1 MLYLVCNNKSFN
13 YIWLKVL
20 LKWFKLELFVKMY
33 SIYKRVGD
41 YLTENELRKLSR
53 IDLLELLLE
62 KSREN
67 EKLQEELD
75 SVKAQLAER
84 NIKIEKAGSIAE
96 AALALNGV
104 FEAAQAAADQY
115 LENLRTISGETSQ
128 ISDQTAQIS
137 EEATKISDKTIEIS
151 EEAENEK

>member
-1 MLYLVCNNKSFN
+1 M
-13 YIWLKVL
+13 
-20 LKWFKLELFVKMY
+20 ELFVKERV
-33 SIYKRVGD
+33 IHKRVGG
-41 YLTENELRKLSR
+41 YLTENEIRKLSR

-67 EKLQEELD
+67 EKLQEELEKI
-75 SVKAQLAER
+75 KAQLAER
-84 NIKIEKAGSIAE
+84 NLKIEKAGSIAE

-115 LENLRTISGETSQ
+115 LENLRTISCETSQ

-137 EEATKISDKTIEIS
+137 EEATKIPDKTIEIS

>member
-1 MLYLVCNNKSFN
+1 
-13 YIWLKVL
+13 
-20 LKWFKLELFVKMY
+20 MY
-33 SIYKRVGD
+33 SIHKRVGD

>member
-1 MLYLVCNNKSFN
+1 MYL
-13 YIWLKVL
+13 
-20 LKWFKLELFVKMY
+20 
-33 SIYKRVGD
+33 IYKRVGG

-75 SVKAQLAER
+75 QVKAQLAER

>member
-1 MLYLVCNNKSFN
+1 M
-13 YIWLKVL
+13 
-20 LKWFKLELFVKMY
+20 
-33 SIYKRVGD
+33 
-41 YLTENELRKLSR
+41 TENELRKLSR

>member
-1 MLYLVCNNKSFN
+1 MTLIGIICKR
-13 YIWLKVL
+13 
-20 LKWFKLELFVKMY
+20 MY
-33 SIYKRVGD
+33 SIYKRVGG

-75 SVKAQLAER
+75 QVKAQLAER

-128 ISDQTAQIS
+128 ISDQTSQIS
-137 EEATKISDKTIEIS
+137 EEATKIPDKTIEIS
-151 EEAENEK
+151 EETENEK